1 MQDIKKYIE
10 NALSFQ
16 SFQFKNNKNLDDKL
30 NYYENA
36 KADAVHCYHNIKKFL
51 KKDNKESN
59 LKEDLNTYKII
70 ETLKEKINEKIK
82 G

>member
-1 MQDIKKYIE
+1 MNEIIVDPLYKDFKC
-10 NALSFQ
+10 LSFDEKIL
-16 SFQFKNNKNLDDKL
+16 KNNL
-30 NYYENA
+30 NQSILLLYENI
-36 KADAVHCYHNIKKFL
+36 VKFL